1 VTEVVVVPTGEEES
15 AGGDVAGVAFAAGMA
30 TAEAAQAGEEA
41 AQASVVAEVA
51 AEEAAGAVAIAGD
64 ASATAWAARED
75 VDQLRA
81 EVGAGLDEIRGMIAD
96 LAIGGGPAEEE
107 GPLTPERIER
117 EEGPAPEG
125 ESEHQEPA
133 AESKSAGKRYGNP
146 WWFGGR

>member
-1 VTEVVVVPTGEEES
+1 MTEVVVVPTEQES
-15 AGGDVAGVAFAAGMA
+15 EAGGDVAGVAFAAGMA
-30 TAEAAQAGEEA
+30 TAEASQAGEEA
-41 AQASVVAEVA
+41 AQAAVVAEVA

-96 LAIGGGPAEEE
+96 LAIGGAPAEEE
-107 GPLTPERIER
+107 SALTPERVER

-125 ESEHQEPA
+125 DDEHQEQSG
-133 AESKSAGKRYGNP
+133 ESNRAGKRYGNP
-146 WWFGGR
+146 RWFGGR